1 MGEPRLSTMPTQDSA
16 PPPLAAEI
24 TRLRSLGRHNEAEML
39 AGVLREVMV
48 ANQPVSDSPQQD
60 KGGWYQADEPHHH
73 TRPET
78 AYERICSLQKQ
89 IEKVQ
94 FETVHPVTSSTYNA
108 PSQSEYYTEAGYDAP
123 HDDGAWFGRRDYE
136 ARDYNEVSS
145 VDEAA
150 RKVYEMALSSVEQ
163 DGPGTPEAH
172 QKRVDA
178 LKDELE
184 KTTGM
189 HRSDENAEKASGVVL
204 AEEVISNANKHSS
217 TVRPADLVLAAHY
230 IHGNDPASDE
240 NKASATSVVHAS
252 TFVNHLQSSIYDDA
266 SEHRSA
272 DEQRRIDH
280 AARVHQLNG
289 LLAATQSSMEPERLV
304 KYNANGVDGETKDKL
319 RDLAALHGL
328 GSTTGYI
335 SGTDLKA
342 PKLPETIGYGISR
355 VIPVSE
361 TCPSMYAP
369 KATTRIAELKRSMH
383 DVGLNRGRRM
393 LWSDLDVRSGDPRE
407 HIRPGNLDISKLSM
421 SALQAG
427 YRHR

>member
-1 MGEPRLSTMPTQDSA
+1 MGLPRLSTMPTQDSA

-48 ANQPVSDSPQQD
+48 ANQPVSDSPQRD

-189 HRSDENAEKASGVVL
+189 HRSDENAERASGVVL

-272 DEQRRIDH
+272 DEQRRID
-280 AARVHQLNG
+280 
-289 LLAATQSSMEPERLV
+289 
-304 KYNANGVDGETKDKL
+304 
-319 RDLAALHGL
+319 LAALHGL

-361 TCPSMYAP
+361 TCPSIYAP

>member
-1 MGEPRLSTMPTQDSA
+1 MGKPRLSTMPTQDSA

-123 HDDGAWFGRRDYE
+123 HDDGVWFGRRDYE

-280 AARVHQLNG
+280 AAR
-289 LLAATQSSMEPERLV
+289 
-304 KYNANGVDGETKDKL
+304 
-319 RDLAALHGL
+319 HGL